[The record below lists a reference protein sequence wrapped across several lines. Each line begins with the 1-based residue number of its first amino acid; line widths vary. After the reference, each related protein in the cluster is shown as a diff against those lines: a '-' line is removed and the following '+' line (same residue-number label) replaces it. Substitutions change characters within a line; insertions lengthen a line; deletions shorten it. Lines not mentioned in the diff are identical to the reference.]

1 MSWIVKNTLR
11 ATLSFRGLD
20 LAIKAGESHDLDVV
34 PGRGE
39 AEASDQI
46 VVAFEEGYLE
56 NVHKEAPSAPKG
68 GGQLAAPAAVAALMQ
83 PGVSK
88 EEFAE
93 GLESFRQSLLDE
105 LRTRLSEEQQS
116 PSGSTDLEAVRAAI
130 SQDMQ
135 ELVGELKLVRERFAS
150 VKGRIK
156 EDSSL
161 SQAEVKARLAF
172 LEEQERELLK
182 NFETVGRQVESDDDG
197 DVMDMADLL
206 SNL

>member
-34 PGRGE
+34 PGRGK

-56 NVHKEAPSAPKG
+56 NVHKEAPAAPG
-68 GGQLAAPAAVAALMQ
+68 GKLASPAAVAALVQ

-88 EEFAE
+88 EEFAQ
-93 GLESFRQSLLDE
+93 GLESFRAQLLDE
-105 LRTRLSEEQQS
+105 LRARLSEEQQS
-116 PSGSTDLEAVRAAI
+116 QSGSTDLEAVRAAI

>member
-1 MSWIVKNTLR
+1 M
-11 ATLSFRGLD
+11 
-20 LAIKAGESHDLDVV
+20 
-34 PGRGE
+34 
-39 AEASDQI
+39 
-46 VVAFEEGYLE
+46 
-56 NVHKEAPSAPKG
+56 
-68 GGQLAAPAAVAALMQ
+68 
-83 PGVSK
+83 
-88 EEFAE
+88 
-93 GLESFRQSLLDE
+93 
-105 LRTRLSEEQQS
+105 
-116 PSGSTDLEAVRAAI
+116 RAAI

>member
-20 LAIKAGESHDLDVV
+20 LAIKAGESHDLDVL
-34 PGRGE
+34 PGRGQ

-56 NVHKEAPSAPKG
+56 NVHKEAPAAPSG
-68 GGQLAAPAAVAALMQ
+68 GALAAPAAVAALVQ

-116 PSGSTDLEAVRAAI
+116 ASGSTDLEAVRAAI

-156 EDSSL
+156 EDSNL